1 MKDPYEVLGLTKD
14 SDSDQLRARYEALK
28 ARYGE
33 QRYHDG
39 EIGNEGARLLSEL
52 EASWKIIEKDIKKR
66 EANKKFG
73 GDYGRLDN
81 LIRAGS
87 YNEAQDVLDSIADR
101 DAKWHYYQSIIFYK
115 REWLSES
122 RAQLVIA
129 LQLDPNNQK
138 YKESLRK
145 LDLVMGN
152 PNAKANDIG
161 TGQGPYASDNTYY
174 QRQQQQYQQQ
184 YQQANTDSAC
194 NACANC
200 AMCYCLSELCCSMSR
215 CV

>member
-14 SDSDQLRARYEALK
+14 SDPDQLRARYEALK

-33 QRYHDG
+33 QRYQDG
-39 EIGNEGARLLSEL
+39 EIGNEGARLLNEL
-52 EASWKIIEKDIKKR
+52 ESSWKIIESDIKKR
-66 EANKKFG
+66 EASKKFG

-87 YNEAQDVLDSIADR
+87 YDEAQDVLDSVADR

-152 PNAKANDIG
+152 AGVKAEDMGRTQYGPYTDGSQYTIDDQYTTTTQTTTG
-161 TGQGPYASDNTYY
+161 TGAG
-174 QRQQQQYQQQ
+174 
-184 YQQANTDSAC
+184 

-200 AMCYCLSELCCSMSR
+200 MCAYCMTELCCSLMR
-215 CV
+215 GCH

>member
-14 SDSDQLRARYEALK
+14 SDPDQLRARYEALK

-33 QRYHDG
+33 QRYQDG
-39 EIGNEGARLLSEL
+39 EIGNEGARLLNEL
-52 EASWKIIEKDIKKR
+52 ESSWKIIESDIKKR
-66 EANKKFG
+66 EASKKFG

-87 YNEAQDVLDSIADR
+87 YDEAQDVLDSVAHR

-161 TGQGPYASDNTYY
+161 AGQGPYTYDDGARY
-174 QRQQQQYQQQ
+174 QQQQQQYQQQ
-184 YQQANTDSAC
+184 TATDSAM
-194 NACANC
+194 NTCANC
-200 AMCYCLSELCCSMSR
+200 AMCYCMSELCCSMSR
-215 CV
+215 CCH